1 MKRALLALLAL
12 GLMVALSNKE
22 AIQKEWEQSAH
33 NNGVMGFKTLS
44 VATVEARAEGAAHC
58 ARCHSEQGF
67 LAWLD
72 QLKKGNPG
80 NLVGPDGKPATVDY
94 LKSLGLTRDQ
104 VKPVTCKACHDEDG
118 DLRLANDT
126 PLLPSGFK
134 ATAVGNAALCIT
146 CHNTRNGRITWNA
159 EDPGRYTYPHASSQ
173 GDVILGKNAF
183 FVDDTKEWPNPH
195 AFFTG
200 NACSTCHMSLAGT
213 GEYSS
218 HTFKTPENLCASC
231 HGTKYTKEMVQE
243 NTAHLLSL
251 LRSKVNAR
259 VLAVRDRIKT
269 VRAYNPETGQFTPNT
284 PVRAPVYRVD
294 ITSIAGQIAFKMTLT
309 DGTVLYSQ
317 LGDIRDEK
325 GQPVFP
331 TKDPIVRASWNYL
344 LLENDG
350 SKGVHNPTF
359 TRAVLLATL
368 NALQ

>member
-1 MKRALLALLAL
+1 MKRALLTALAL
-12 GLMVALSNKE
+12 GLMISLSSKE
-22 AIQKEWEQSAH
+22 AIQQEWEQSAH
-33 NNGVMGFKTLS
+33 NNGVMGAKTLS

-67 LAWLD
+67 IAWLD

-80 NLVGPDGKPATVDY
+80 NLVGPDGRPATVDH

-104 VKPVTCKACHDEDG
+104 VKPITCKACHDEDG

-126 PLLPSGFK
+126 PMLPSGFR
-134 ATAVGNAALCIT
+134 AVAVGNAALCIA
-146 CHNTRNGRITWNA
+146 CHNSRNGRIAWSA
-159 EDPGRYTYPHASSQ
+159 EDPGRYTSPHASSQ
-173 GDVILGKNAF
+173 GDVLLGKNAF

-195 AFFTG
+195 AFFSG
-200 NACSTCHMSLAGT
+200 SSCSTCHMSLAGT
-213 GEYSS
+213 GEYSG

-231 HGTKYTKEMVQE
+231 HGTKYAKEMVQE
-243 NTAHLLSL
+243 NTEHLLSL
-251 LRSKVNAR
+251 VRIRVNAR

-269 VRAYNPETGQFTPNT
+269 VRAYNPDTGQFTPNT
-284 PVRAPVYRVD
+284 PVKAPVYRVD
-294 ITSIAGQIAFKMTLT
+294 ITSVAGQIAFKMTLT

-325 GQPVFP
+325 GQPIFT

-344 LLENDG
+344 LLVNDR
-350 SKGVHNPTF
+350 SKGVHNPTY